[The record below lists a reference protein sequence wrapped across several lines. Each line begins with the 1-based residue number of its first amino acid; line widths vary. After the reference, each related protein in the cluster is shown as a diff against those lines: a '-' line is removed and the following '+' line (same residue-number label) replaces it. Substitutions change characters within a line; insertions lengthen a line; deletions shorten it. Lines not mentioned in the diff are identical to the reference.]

1 MWHCTAT
8 DQLNDSD
15 MSMNIGNADDAQ
27 SGAELLPGVELRTM
41 ALWSVDR

>member
-1 MWHCTAT
+1 MSLTNI
-8 DQLNDSD
+8 NDSD

-41 ALWSVDR
+41 ALWIDKIATG